1 MEEDLQKSEAKNR
14 ALLNAIPD
22 LLLQI
27 NIDGTFLDIKPA
39 KGFPTAVPPSE
50 FLGKKIYD
58 VMPTEFAQ
66 QVMRYVGLAL
76 QTTDTQIFEYQLP
89 VPLKSRNMRDY
100 ETRIVASG
108 EDDVLAIVRDIIER
122 KRIDEALRKSEAR

>member
-1 MEEDLQKSEAKNR
+1 M
-14 ALLNAIPD
+14 
-22 LLLQI
+22 
-27 NIDGTFLDIKPA
+27 
-39 KGFPTAVPPSE
+39 PPSE

-66 QVMRYVGLAL
+66 QVMHYVRRAL

-108 EDDVLAIVRDIIER
+108 EDEVLAIVRDITER
-122 KRIDEALRKSEAR
+122 KRIEEALRKSEAK